1 MLQQMLDRR
10 GTLSDTLRVALLGG
24 APAPDEL
31 IERCRDYSIP
41 VYPTYGMTESA
52 SQITTATPRQTKGR
66 LGTVGRPIFGTDVTV
81 VDENGTPVEPGET
94 EIVVDGP
101 TITPGYI
108 DGAGAQRGP
117 TTHTHRGWQNGADG
131 SNTAALDRSSFGSHG
146 LHTGDVG
153 CFDDEGYLYVLNRLD
168 DRIITGGEN
177 VEPGEVIDVLRV
189 PVGRGRRRGRARRR
203 RVGRARLRAARGRR
217 PAARYRGDRGRTDW
231 SRRTR

>member
-94 EIVVDGP
+94 GEIVVDGP

-117 TTHTHRGWQNGADG
+117 TTHA
-131 SNTAALDRSSFGSHG
+131 
-146 LHTGDVG
+146 
-153 CFDDEGYLYVLNRLD
+153 
-168 DRIITGGEN
+168 
-177 VEPGEVIDVLRV
+177 PGVAK
-189 PVGRGRRRGRARRR
+189 RRRWIEHRRARSIVVRL
-203 RVGRARLRAARGRR
+203 ARPSHPVTWGASTTRGTFTYSTASTTGSS
-217 PAARYRGDRGRTDW
+217 PAERT
-231 SRRTR
+231 SNPVR

>member
-1 MLQQMLDRR
+1 
-10 GTLSDTLRVALLGG
+10 
-24 APAPDEL
+24 
-31 IERCRDYSIP
+31 
-41 VYPTYGMTESA
+41 MTESA

-94 EIVVDGP
+94 GEIVVDGP

-117 TTHTHRGWQNGADG
+117 TTHAPGWQNGADG

-177 VEPGEVIDVLRV
+177 VEPGEVIDVLESSRRPRTPPWWGLDDDVGGERV
-189 PVGRGRRRGRARRR
+189 SA
-203 RVGRARLRAARGRR
+203 LLRGRR

>member
-1 MLQQMLDRR
+1 
-10 GTLSDTLRVALLGG
+10 VALLGG

-94 EIVVDGP
+94 GEIVVDGP

-108 DGAGAQRGP
+108 DGRERNGVRQ
-117 TTHTHRGWQNGADG
+117 HTHRGWAKNGADG

-177 VEPGEVIDVLRV
+177 VEPGEVIDVLREFPSAEDAAV
-189 PVGRGRRRGRARRR
+189 VGLDDD
-203 RVGRARLRAARGRR
+203 VGRARLRAARGRR